1 MFLKSQKPFK
11 HACVFSIVG
20 IRISD
25 FKKEILNL
33 QPPPHMGQAVRTKLW
48 PHHFFNHW
56 PRRRRAEAST
66 TSGSTTMRAKL
77 PQSLIQHY
85 QPASTIGLPYVDSLL
100 AFMIALD
107 DKEEEE
113 DDKEEEMK

>member
-1 MFLKSQKPFK
+1 
-11 HACVFSIVG
+11 
-20 IRISD
+20 
-25 FKKEILNL
+25 
-33 QPPPHMGQAVRTKLW
+33 MGQAVRTKLW

-77 PQSLIQHY
+77 PQSLIQ
-85 QPASTIGLPYVDSLL
+85 PASTIGLPYVDSLL

-107 DKEEEE
+107 DKEDEEEE

>member
-1 MFLKSQKPFK
+1 
-11 HACVFSIVG
+11 
-20 IRISD
+20 
-25 FKKEILNL
+25 
-33 QPPPHMGQAVRTKLW
+33 
-48 PHHFFNHW
+48 
-56 PRRRRAEAST
+56 
-66 TSGSTTMRAKL
+66 MRAKL
-77 PQSLIQHY
+77 PQSLI

>member
-1 MFLKSQKPFK
+1 
-11 HACVFSIVG
+11 
-20 IRISD
+20 
-25 FKKEILNL
+25 
-33 QPPPHMGQAVRTKLW
+33 
-48 PHHFFNHW
+48 
-56 PRRRRAEAST
+56 
-66 TSGSTTMRAKL
+66 MRAKL

-113 DDKEEEMK
+113 EDKEEEMKWKCWWRKPSNWQSTIATLSLGRLK

>member
-1 MFLKSQKPFK
+1 
-11 HACVFSIVG
+11 
-20 IRISD
+20 
-25 FKKEILNL
+25 
-33 QPPPHMGQAVRTKLW
+33 
-48 PHHFFNHW
+48 
-56 PRRRRAEAST
+56 
-66 TSGSTTMRAKL
+66 MRAKL

-107 DKEEEE
+107 DKEDEEEE

>member
-1 MFLKSQKPFK
+1 
-11 HACVFSIVG
+11 
-20 IRISD
+20 
-25 FKKEILNL
+25 
-33 QPPPHMGQAVRTKLW
+33 MGQAVRTKLW

-107 DKEEEE
+107 DKEEEDEEDE
-113 DDKEEEMK
+113 DDKEEEEEEGGEEDDKEEEKEEEGDKEEEMK

>member
-1 MFLKSQKPFK
+1 
-11 HACVFSIVG
+11 
-20 IRISD
+20 
-25 FKKEILNL
+25 
-33 QPPPHMGQAVRTKLW
+33 
-48 PHHFFNHW
+48 
-56 PRRRRAEAST
+56 
-66 TSGSTTMRAKL
+66 MRAKL

-113 DDKEEEMK
+113 EDKEEEMK